1 VIRVI
6 GTGEVLGRLAAL
18 AGELEVAR
26 IEGLEDAG
34 EAVKAAWQANIEAD
48 NLVLTGRY
56 LDSIVVERDGTS
68 VKVHSDVPYGPI
80 LEYGDS
86 RQAAHPV
93 GERAVD
99 EHGNDAIEA
108 AAGRVAR
115 VVR

>member
-56 LDSIVVERDGTS
+56 LDSIVVERDGAS

-99 EHGNDAIEA
+99 EHGSDAIEA